1 MHLSSVQKLATPDDP
16 HVIDGNASTITDISA
31 QKAEHPGMIYAG
43 TFHFAHRTATKS
55 RGDSNESRS
64 LTHHCKS
71 LRGLRLRRSSCV
83 ARERPES
90 FFSSRAIRFSVAH
103 EVR

>member
-1 MHLSSVQKLATPDDP
+1 MHLSSVQKLATSDDS
-16 HVIDGNASTITDISA
+16 HVIDGNGGAITEYLGAKGRTSWHDL
-31 QKAEHPGMIYAG
+31 PWNLPLV
-43 TFHFAHRTATKS
+43 HRTATKS

-71 LRGLRLRRSSCV
+71 LRGLRLRRNSLCR
-83 ARERPES
+83 RERPES